1 MSNVV
6 EVLERLGIVLPKPMP
21 VKGAYRKVTVH
32 GGTAYVA
39 GTLATASDP
48 PRVLHPGAVGSDLT
62 LEEGRESARAA
73 LLGVLASLAE
83 ELGDLDR
90 VERFLHIGGFVRA
103 APGFTKVNHVIGGA
117 SDLIGE
123 VFGADG
129 FAARTAVG
137 VSELPDDA
145 SVVLDAVVALRS

>member
-1 MSNVV
+1 MSSVV
-6 EVLERLGIVLPKPMP
+6 EALDRLGIVLPDPMP
-21 VKGAYRKVTVH
+21 VKGTYRKVIVH
-32 GGTAYVA
+32 GDTAYVS

-48 PRVLHPGAVGSDLT
+48 PRVLHAGAVGVDLT

-73 LLGVLASLAE
+73 LLGILASLGE

-103 APGFTKVNHVIGGA
+103 APGFTKVNHVLGGA

-123 VFGADG
+123 LFGPHG

-145 SVVLDAVVALRS
+145 SVVVDAVVALRS